1 EPIFADD
8 LEEFD
13 HARETVAQLSA
24 EYRAAEKDDYITG
37 GFMNQQPS
45 AENAA
50 SAIDTRMAPP
60 PPPDAVTAGGMR
72 LRLQGILSIQREVEA
87 TLSVM
92 CKHERKIRFVAAG
105 DDALAALSRLY
116 YEDLHKP

>member
-1 EPIFADD
+1 
-8 LEEFD
+8 
-13 HARETVAQLSA
+13 
-24 EYRAAEKDDYITG
+24 YRAAEKDDYITG

-45 AENAA
+45 AENAT
-50 SAIDTRMAPP
+50 SAIDTRIAPP
-60 PPPDAVTAGGMR
+60 PPPDAVTAGGMRSINCLADPDRR

-92 CKHERKIRFVAAG
+92 CKHERKIRFVAIG